1 MKMKRLGVF
10 ADFFGNKLMIQS
22 RFNKYKFLISLGTM
36 RRASEQSTEALH
48 HNVIYS
54 TQRKQ
59 IPLIR

>member
-10 ADFFGNKLMIQS
+10 ADFLGNKSMIKS
-22 RFNKYKFLISLGTM
+22 RFNKYKFLTSLGMM

-48 HNVIYS
+48 HYVIYS